1 MPDWLN
7 IIVRSI
13 LFLLIL
19 FFMTKWLGK
28 KQISQLSF
36 FEYVN
41 GITIGSIGAEIVTGL
56 EQSIF
61 LGILSI
67 VTFAAIPFTA
77 GFISLKSKP
86 FRNFVE
92 GKGTVFIKDGKIL
105 EDNLKKERY
114 TTDELLELLRKDSV
128 FKVADVEF
136 AVLETTGDLSILLK
150 KENQPLTAKDLKLT
164 IAAEKE
170 PQTVIMDG
178 EILDEPLATSG
189 RSRQWLHT
197 ELAKLG
203 VTIENVFLGQVDSYG
218 QLTVDLFDDKIQM
231 PAPQEKP
238 LLYATLKKCQAD
250 LELFALGT
258 DHPQA
263 KKMYTD
269 NSIKLQEVIDKLSY
283 VLKEGQI
290 KTKP

>member
-1 MPDWLN
+1 MPDWLD

-13 LFLLIL
+13 TFLIILFLI
-19 FFMTKWLGK
+19 TKILGK

-41 GITIGSIGAEIVTGL
+41 GITIGSIGAEVVTGL
-56 EQSIF
+56 EQSVF

-67 VTFAAIPFTA
+67 ITFAAIPLLA
-77 GFISLKSKP
+77 GIISLKSKP

-92 GKGTVFIKDGKIL
+92 GRGTVFIKDGKIL

-136 AVLETTGDLSILLK
+136 AVLETTGDLSVLLK
-150 KENQPLTAKDLKLT
+150 KENQPLTAKDLNLT
-164 IAAEKE
+164 VASEKE
-170 PQTVIMDG
+170 PETVIMDG
-178 EILDEPLATSG
+178 EILDEPLATTG
-189 RSRQWLHT
+189 RSRKWLHT
-197 ELAKLG
+197 ELSKLG

-218 QLTVDLFDDKIQM
+218 QLTVDLFDDKISV
-231 PAPQEKP
+231 PSPQEKP
-238 LLYATLKKCQAD
+238 LLYATMKKCQAD

-258 DHPQA
+258 ENPEA
-263 KKMYTD
+263 KKMYTE
-269 NSIKLQEVIDKLSY
+269 NSKKLQEAIDKVAYL
-283 VLKEGQI
+283 LKEGQI